1 MKIKE
6 KILKKTKLY
15 TNEKYFILFSEL
27 LENVPN
33 LLLEKSKEKKLIFN
47 DFYNNEDLI
56 KTKDNKLLIKIKTD
70 KYWKII
76 KKNFFKNVLYKK
88 RYFSQMEINY
98 ITFLAKTIYSKLVTI
113 ALETNELIER
123 LIEIYLKM
131 CKKEMKRIM
140 LILERKKQRL
150 LEIENEKKGIKKKK
164 TFYKNQIEEEDE
176 SDEDEVNSKKK
187 VVNLFIGRFDVEKFF
202 NKEQVIEFKQ
212 GSFVNAFIF
221 KDKTNTENK
230 VETKHNNN
238 KEIVIFKNK
247 KHNNNNNNKT
257 LSSPNLKENHKNHSN
272 NNNTHRFGSLSYI
285 HRPLMLLN
293 KSTKKNKKLNI
304 SIKEENSLE
313 NTKEEKFDKK
323 KLIIKTQ
330 SNSSYKNS
338 KNKSNNLDKNLFLK
352 TFMRNKKKSNKF
364 LSKET
369 LKTYNTINTMSLTKR
384 LESDYYLPN
393 IFDNEI
399 KFSYNQKMKKDKILN
414 FLKKKD
420 FYY

>member
-1 MKIKE
+1 MKLKE

-33 LLLEKSKEKKLIFN
+33 LLLEKSKEKKLIFD
-47 DFYNNEDLI
+47 DFYNNEDLTKI
-56 KTKDNKLLIKIKTD
+56 KDNKLLIKIKTD

-76 KKNFFKNVLYKK
+76 RKNFFKNVLYKK

-113 ALETNELIER
+113 ALENNELIER

-131 CKKEMKRIM
+131 CKKEMKRKM

-238 KEIVIFKNK
+238 KEMVIFKNK
-247 KHNNNNNNKT
+247 KHINKNNKT
-257 LSSPNLKENHKNHSN
+257 LSSSNLKENGKNHS

-285 HRPLMLLN
+285 HKPFMLLN
-293 KSTKKNKKLNI
+293 NTTKKNKKLNI

-330 SNSSYKNS
+330 SNSSNKNLN
-338 KNKSNNLDKNLFLK
+338 NKSNNLDKNLFLK
-352 TFMRNKKKSNKF
+352 TFMRNKKNSNK

-369 LKTYNTINTMSLTKR
+369 LKTYNTINTMSITKR